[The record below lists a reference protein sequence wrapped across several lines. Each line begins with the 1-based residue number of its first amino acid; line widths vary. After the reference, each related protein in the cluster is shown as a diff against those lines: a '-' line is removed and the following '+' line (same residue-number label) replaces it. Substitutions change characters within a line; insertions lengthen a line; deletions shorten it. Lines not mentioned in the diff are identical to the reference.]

1 MGAFAQSATEAHQSP
16 VAAVLSPRLFPVSN
30 IVTIVNIAILVPE
43 RFRSDF
49 RHEGALTP
57 AGDVGRQRVRER
69 EIGRVG
75 DPHHVGVAPSVHCDA
90 RAKIKAAAAQI
101 GGVGQR
107 ERGGP
112 GVKAQLADKGIS
124 KPSQDAVGGQRVLDR
139 KIGRTRRPPSR
150 RRCLESPQRCHCQ
163 HPSRCRR
170 CKWSRLTQG
179 Q

>member
-30 IVTIVNIAILVPE
+30 IVTIVNIAIVVPE

-57 AGDVGRQRVRER
+57 AGEAGRQRVRER

-75 DPHHVGVAPSVHCDA
+75 EPHHVGVAPSVHRDA
-90 RAKIKAAAAQI
+90 RAEFKAAAAQI

-112 GVKAQLADKGIS
+112 GVEAQLADKGVAS
-124 KPSQDAVGGQRVLDR
+124 PLQGAV
-139 KIGRTRRPPSR
+139 
-150 RRCLESPQRCHCQ
+150 
-163 HPSRCRR
+163 
-170 CKWSRLTQG
+170 
-179 Q
+179 